1 MKVKKCGECD
11 AALMDS
17 SGVPFL
23 GKKIVYTD
31 SKSPRW
37 EVECSVCWTINYF
50 PVKGFVH
57 DLEKDEK

>member
-1 MKVKKCGECD
+1 MKVKKCGECGEV
-11 AALMDS
+11 LKS
-17 SGVPFL
+17 FL
-23 GKKIVYTD
+23 SKKIVYTD